1 MFLHTAFPHPPV
13 AVPAPRCACLSGPR
27 ARGLAHPGEGRR
39 GCPYFSVVSAC
50 LNPAD
55 CTLLRNTEPWER
67 FPGLPR
73 PPPVSM
79 RRPV

>member
-1 MFLHTAFPHPPV
+1 MFLHTAFPHPTV

-27 ARGLAHPGEGRR
+27 ARGLAHPGEGGR

-55 CTLLRNTEPWER
+55 CTLLRNTAL
-67 FPGLPR
+67 GTVPR
-73 PPPVSM
+73 PPQATPVSM